1 MHDNR
6 QLLTMKYA
14 FNLEWNELPEELREA
29 KIQEYILA
37 GDKRDCEECDGVGEI
52 PMAMERGDIKASKP
66 CGNCSGTG
74 RVNPDPDDL
83 HQQEEAEEDIR
94 IHFPIYF

>member
-1 MHDNR
+1 MHDRR

-29 KIQEYILA
+29 KIREYILA

-52 PMAMERGDIKASKP
+52 PTAMERGDIKASKS
-66 CGNCSGTG
+66 CSHCNGTG

-83 HQQEEAEEDIR
+83 HQQEEAEESIR